1 MAQLNERG
9 LRAMYWVIRHKV
21 SGRIF
26 SCKLINGY
34 DMEYYGVK
42 NWDDHDTAL
51 AEMPAFLK
59 LYEKSELDEWAI
71 CEIEE
76 MPLKMLNVKLN
87 NNPAKR
93 VFMDSEGK
101 LSVETSAP

>member
-1 MAQLNERG
+1 
-9 LRAMYWVIRHKV
+9 MYWVIQHKV
-21 SGRIF
+21 SGQIF

-42 NWDDHDTAL
+42 NWNDRDTAL
-51 AEMPAFLK
+51 TELPDFLK
-59 LYEKSELDEWAI
+59 LRGESEPDEWAL

-93 VFMDSEGK
+93 VFIDSQGK
-101 LSVETSAP
+101 PFVETSAP

>member
-1 MAQLNERG
+1 
-9 LRAMYWVIRHKV
+9 MYWVIRHKD
-21 SGRIF
+21 SGQVF

-42 NWDDHDTAL
+42 NWNDRDTAE
-51 AEMPAFLK
+51 AEMAAFLQLRGENRPEEWA
-59 LYEKSELDEWAI
+59 LYEID
-71 CEIEE
+71 E

-93 VFMDSEGK
+93 VYIDGQGQ
-101 LSVETSAP
+101 LSVKKLV